1 MITRQMTKQI
11 TTKQVS
17 SILDSIIT
25 NVVLKNQKRV
35 SWMPG
40 GIQEARTFEIE
51 PWRSMKPTPKSFIKL
66 NNEIAANPFTLPLK
80 MKHMNPY
87 FDYSSWS
94 PPKPISTMGCCG
106 SPHVNIL
113 KTRNQTYQYMTPLSS
128 IIESSDHIVKC
139 EPVFHEPRLA
149 RCDKTITLAE
159 IYEIAE
165 QIKLAEQERGSY
177 GKFLEESEMHECGVK
192 AKMD

>member
-1 MITRQMTKQI
+1 MAKQMTNKH
-11 TTKQVS
+11 VS

-25 NVVLKNQKRV
+25 NVVLTNQKRV

-51 PWRSMKPTPKSFIKL
+51 PWRTMRPTPKSFIKL
-66 NNEIAANPFTLPLK
+66 DNEIAANPFTLPVK
-80 MKHMNPY
+80 MKHMKPY

-106 SPHVNIL
+106 SPHINRP
-113 KTRNQTYQYMTPLSS
+113 KTRFHNMNSSLSG
-128 IIESSDHIVKC
+128 IMEVSDTMLKC
-139 EPVFHEPRLA
+139 EPVFEQPRLA

-165 QIKLAEQERGSY
+165 QIKLAEEKYTSHIE
-177 GKFLEESEMHECGVK
+177 FLKESEKHECGVK
-192 AKMD
+192 GKMI